1 MTSMATIDCER
12 VDEARGHGQAAF
24 APSETDPWS
33 LVRASQEGDHRAFGL
48 LYSRFSVDV
57 YRFARGRLRDE
68 HAAEDVTSETFLR
81 ALRSIGTVRYF
92 GSSVRAWLLTIARNL
107 ILDHVKS
114 GRFRHEVM
122 VSEFSEQEQAVV
134 IPEFS
139 VFSQPCRDEIARQM
153 FELSEDQRICLRL
166 RFFDGLSVSET
177 AQVMQRKSSAVR
189 ALQHRAV
196 RRLAELVDPVAV
208 D

>member
-12 VDEARGHGQAAF
+12 VDQARGHGQASF
-24 APSETDPWS
+24 ASSDTDPWS
-33 LVRASQEGDHRAFGL
+33 LVRASQEGDPRAFGL
-48 LYSRFSVDV
+48 LYSRFSADV
-57 YRFARGRLRDE
+57 FRFARGRLRDE

-81 ALRSIGTVRYF
+81 ALRSIGTVRYV
-92 GSSVRAWLLTIARNL
+92 GSSVRAWLLTIARNI
-107 ILDHVKS
+107 ILDQIKS
-114 GRFRHEVM
+114 GRFRHEVT
-122 VSEFSEQEQAVV
+122 VSEFSEQEQVV
-134 IPEFS
+134 LLPEFS

-177 AQVMQRKSSAVR
+177 AEAMQRKSSAVR

-208 D
+208 E

>member
-1 MTSMATIDCER
+1 MTSTVTLDCER
-12 VDEARGHGQAAF
+12 TDETDMTDRVSF
-24 APSETDPWS
+24 VSSETDPWS
-33 LVRASQEGDHRAFGL
+33 LVRASQKGDYRAFGL
-48 LYSRFSVDV
+48 LYSRFSADV
-57 YRFARGRLRDE
+57 FRFARGRLRDE

-81 ALRSIGTVRYF
+81 ALRNIGTVRYV
-92 GSSVRAWLLTIARNL
+92 GSSVRAWLLTIARNI

-114 GRFRHEVM
+114 GRFRHEVT
-122 VSEFSEQEQAVV
+122 VSEFSEQDQAVV
-134 IPEFS
+134 FPEFS
-139 VFSQPCRDEIARQM
+139 IFSQDCRDEIARQM

-177 AQVMQRKSSAVR
+177 AQVMRRKSSAVR

>member
-1 MTSMATIDCER
+1 MTSMATIYCER
-12 VDEARGHGQAAF
+12 AHENRVNDVFSVVA
-24 APSETDPWS
+24 SETDPWS
-33 LVRASQEGDHRAFGL
+33 LVRASQQGDRRAFGL
-48 LYSRFSVDV
+48 LYARFSMDV
-57 YRFARGRLRDE
+57 FRFARGRLRDE

-81 ALRSIGTVRYF
+81 ALRSISTVSYF
-92 GSSVRAWLLTIARNL
+92 GSSVRAWLMTIARNI

-114 GRFRHEVM
+114 GRFRHELT
-122 VSEFSEQEQAVV
+122 VSEFTEEEQAAVN
-134 IPEFS
+134 PEFS
-139 VFSQPCRDEIARQM
+139 IFLQPRRDEIARQM
-153 FELSEDQRICLRL
+153 FALSEDQRVCLRL

-177 AQVMQRKSSAVR
+177 AQVMKRKSSAVR